1 MAVVGETDLGLMSL
15 VTLSL
20 SCVTLGEM
28 FGTIEICIIGL
39 FIIAFV
45 VDVERAMRGRFRGG
59 CGLLLIGLFEA
70 ATNNPTLISM

>member
-1 MAVVGETDLGLMSL
+1 MSL

-20 SCVTLGEM
+20 SLVTLGEM
-28 FGTIEICIIGL
+28 FGTVEICLIGF

-45 VDVERAMRGRFRGG
+45 VDVERAVSGRFRG

-70 ATNNPTLISM
+70 ATNNPLISM